1 VRAIVLRGLAASAPT
16 VRRPETLAERLAGL
30 DAAFRAL
37 PWPAETLPA
46 QMQAAAT
53 VYQRIRVALL
63 GGAAAV
69 DQLEQPIDPANAM
82 ELRRRLDLAAAIAGD
97 LYVIARDAN
106 ALTIDRYWYDR
117 GDVARGAA
125 GGTVGKWFAFL
136 RGAEALTTEA
146 AAAFAAIAGGYRLAL
161 DRAVG
166 TAPGGPWNIPG
177 TGESAGPWLALLA
190 ILALAARRRGA

>member
-1 VRAIVLRGLAASAPT
+1 VRVPVLTSSLG
-16 VRRPETLAERLAGL
+16 VERRETLAERLARL

-37 PWPAETLPA
+37 PWPAETLPP

-63 GGAAAV
+63 NGAAAV

-82 ELRRRLDLAAAIAGD
+82 ELRRRLELAAAIAGD

-117 GDVARGAA
+117 GDVARGAG
-125 GGTVGKWFAFL
+125 GGTVGKWFSFL

-146 AAAFAAIAGGYRLAL
+146 AAAFAALAGGYRLAL
-161 DRAVG
+161 ERAIVP
-166 TAPGGPWNIPG
+166 APSGAWNIPG
-177 TGESAGPWLALLA
+177 TGESAGPWFALLA
-190 ILALAARRRGA
+190 ILALAARRRGV